1 MVKKIALSILLVMLL
16 MMPVFAAGTGVYDYA
31 RLFSEGDTTQIEE
44 IVNNMQQSYGID
56 VLVLTIDDAS
66 GQESRIVADTFI
78 LSNVGTDKDATLLLL
93 NMDEREVYVST
104 SGRAIDILTDERI
117 ERILDAVIDNG
128 MKDGEYADAVVA
140 GLSTI
145 NTFYAAG
152 APADGYREE
161 EAGPKEPT
169 MLDGLAGAG
178 SGGALGIT
186 HFLRNRKK
194 YRMKTKPKPFAI
206 ASNSIMNLS
215 LGNAGDRLIDT
226 RRSSRVIPVVRSSS
240 SSGGSSSG
248 RSTTHRTGGGTFG
261 GGGSKF

>member
-16 MMPVFAAGTGVYDYA
+16 MLPVFAAGTGVYDYA
-31 RLFSEGDTTQIEE
+31 RLFSAEETTQIEE
-44 IVNNMQQSYGID
+44 IVNKMQQSHGID

-66 GQESRIVADTFI
+66 GKSSRIIADTFI
-78 LSNVGTDKDATLLLL
+78 LTNVGTDQDATLVLL
-93 NMDEREVYVST
+93 NMDEREVYIST

-128 MKDGEYADAVVA
+128 MKTEEYGSAVVA
-140 GLSTI
+140 GLSRI
-145 NTFYAAG
+145 NTFYEAG
-152 APADGYREE
+152 VPAGGYREE

-178 SGGALGIT
+178 SGGALGLT

-194 YRMKTKPKPFAI
+194 YRMKTRPKPFAF
-206 ASNSIMNLS
+206 ASNSIIHFAEGS
-215 LGNAGDRLIDT
+215 SGDRLIDT
-226 RRSSRVIPVVRSSS
+226 RRSSRAIPVVKSSS
-240 SSGGSSSG
+240 SSGGRSIG

-261 GGGSKF
+261 GGGRKF